1 MEAGPGEVAAEVEV
15 HYPRFHPG
23 QAAGHVHLQDPVHP
37 GEYDHDRLVAG
48 HCPARQPGSGTTG
61 HEVSSVCERSHHAR
75 RYLFGGLGKAD
86 HTGPPATDHR
96 GVTAVEPTGTIAGL
110 DPPRVKGGDEGA
122 DQGVP

>member
-1 MEAGPGEVAAEVEV
+1 MYKGQGP
-15 HYPRFHPG
+15 
-23 QAAGHVHLQDPVHP
+23 
-37 GEYDHDRLVAG
+37 
-48 HCPARQPGSGTTG
+48 CPPRQPGSGTTD
-61 HEVSSVCERSHHAR
+61 HEVSSVGERSQHAR
-75 RYLFGGLGKAD
+75 PYLFGGLGKAD